1 MAIKQL
7 SVFVDNKKG
16 ALSDI
21 TSFRAKQGI
30 DLRAMSIADT
40 QDFGI
45 LRLIVNDTERAAA
58 LLRET
63 EAIAKVTDVIA
74 VALTDEPGGLA
85 KVLEVLAA
93 KEINMEYLYA
103 FTAADKGHAYV
114 VFRVQDNAQAEQVL
128 QDAGI
133 PVLTDADGAKL

>member
-21 TSFRAKQGI
+21 TSFLAKQGI

-63 EAIAKVTDVIA
+63 EAIDFTIKRNPGLELAE
-74 VALTDEPGGLA
+74 ALQQRGEG
-85 KVLEVLAA
+85 
-93 KEINMEYLYA
+93 
-103 FTAADKGHAYV
+103 
-114 VFRVQDNAQAEQVL
+114 
-128 QDAGI
+128 
-133 PVLTDADGAKL
+133 

>member
-21 TSFRAKQGI
+21 TTFLAKQGI

-103 FTAADKGHAYV
+103 FTAADKGHA
-114 VFRVQDNAQAEQVL
+114 
-128 QDAGI
+128 
-133 PVLTDADGAKL
+133 

>member
-21 TSFRAKQGI
+21 TTFLAKQGI

-45 LRLIVNDTERAAA
+45 LRLSVNDTERAAA

-74 VALTDEPGGLA
+74 VALTDEPGGRA

-93 KEINMEYLYA
+93 
-103 FTAADKGHAYV
+103 
-114 VFRVQDNAQAEQVL
+114 
-128 QDAGI
+128 
-133 PVLTDADGAKL
+133 PVLACLQCRIWGLLMMRWRSISPAAP

>member
-21 TSFRAKQGI
+21 TTFLAKQGI

-58 LLRET
+58 LLR
-63 EAIAKVTDVIA
+63 AKVTDVIA

-114 VFRVQDNAQAEQVL
+114 VFRVQDNAQTERVL

-133 PVLTDADGAKL
+133 PVLTDADVAKL